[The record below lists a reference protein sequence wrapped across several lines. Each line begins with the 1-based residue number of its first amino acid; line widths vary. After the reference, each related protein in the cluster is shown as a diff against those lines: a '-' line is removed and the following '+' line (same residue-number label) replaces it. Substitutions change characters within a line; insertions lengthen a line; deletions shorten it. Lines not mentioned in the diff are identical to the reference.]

1 MHDFV
6 ESGVPRSERRI
17 VFREIYQ
24 KYDFRT

>member
-1 MHDFV
+1 MHDIV
-6 ESGVPRSERRI
+6 ESGVPRNERRI